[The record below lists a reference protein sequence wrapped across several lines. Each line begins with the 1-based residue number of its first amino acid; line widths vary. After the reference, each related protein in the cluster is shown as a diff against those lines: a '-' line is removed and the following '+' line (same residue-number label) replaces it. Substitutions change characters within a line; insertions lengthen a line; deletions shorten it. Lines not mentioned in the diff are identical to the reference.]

1 MVEEKTVNSKE
12 DMVNHP
18 KHYTSNPFGIETIE
32 ITKHYNFCVGNALKY
47 ILRAGLKWNAIEDL
61 KKAVWYLN
69 QEIRDREAKEL
80 DDKQTTR

>member
-1 MVEEKTVNSKE
+1 MSE
-12 DMVNHP
+12 DMVNSP

-47 ILRAGLKWNAIEDL
+47 ILRAGLKWNTIEDL

-69 QEIRDREAKEL
+69 QEIKDREAAEKIKL
-80 DDKQTTR
+80 DVNSSK